1 MIIFHLINSIRG
13 TILTST
19 VSLYPRIHLP
29 EMSFITIPGIN
40 FLFANFSA
48 THTFALTP
56 SSLITRSGLKHPFV
70 FIGDERTNDRN
81 KYVPGTFY
89 HYLPPH
95 LPFCQWKATTYKS
108 VRKQGL
114 SSCPVLLEESSSSTA
129 VLRQRRTRERRKHLS
144 RPIPLHSLTN
154 WLSCKDIYLDTPTP
168 LTSSGFVHCT
178 LTRLLLLVTVYL
190 LLINQRPTTNAVAN
204 RPERPSDWLSWL
216 RRRYID
222 SQRDWLAAMRGMII
236 QWIITNEHSSSLRL
250 PLIMTLAYLHTYTRS
265 SPAAQQNSRNSSSRS
280 IVFTLGWLVYLIFCT
295 PEEEQ
300 SWPWSKGGVKE
311 KIRNRW

>member
-56 SSLITRSGLKHPFV
+56 SLITRSGLKHPFV

-168 LTSSGFVHCT
+168 LTSSGSVHCT

-190 LLINQRPTTNAVAN
+190 LLINERPTTNAVAN

-265 SPAAQQNSRNSSSRS
+265 SPASSPTKQPQQQQPVDR
-280 IVFTLGWLVYLIFCT
+280 FYFGLVGVPHILYT
-295 PEEEQ
+295 RAEE
-300 SWPWSKGGVKE
+300 
-311 KIRNRW
+311 